1 MHMHSWCKR
10 PALSAES
17 FTCPEKLFF
26 QRCNKH
32 PARPVFRD
40 MGNTQL
46 EFQALVEAHSAGL
59 YRFAYWLCRDRGCA
73 EDLVQET
80 FLRAWRALG
89 DLRETRAAKGWL
101 ITILRRE
108 HARLHERYTPEIA
121 EIDPDDIAAEAT
133 APIEILLLRQELL
146 RLDEEYREPLLMQVL
161 GGLRCEE
168 IAVAMNLAP
177 TTVMTRLFRARQKLR
192 AALAVNGTAKRKQ
205 QP

>member
-1 MHMHSWCKR
+1 MGAMQI
-10 PALSAES
+10 E
-17 FTCPEKLFF
+17 
-26 QRCNKH
+26 
-32 PARPVFRD
+32 FR
-40 MGNTQL
+40 
-46 EFQALVEAHSAGL
+46 ALVEAHSANL

-89 DLRETRAAKGWL
+89 DLREAHAAKGWL

-133 APIEILLLRQELL
+133 APIETLLLRQELL
-146 RLDEEYREPLLMQVL
+146 RLNEEYREPLLMQVL
-161 GGLRCEE
+161 GGLSCEE
-168 IAVAMNLAP
+168 IATAMNLP
-177 TTVMTRLFRARQKLR
+177 TSTVVTRLFRARQKLR
-192 AALAVNGTAKRKQ
+192 AALAVNGVAKWRQ